1 MTPDKDFLFLP
12 LWGRFEPIWTFAYL
26 SKGVARKPKK
36 RDYVNMTFLHPTYRI
51 GSSARQCERVK
62 FKSQLVTK
70 VCDVQFSFHV
80 GSAPPEKNHKCPQ
93 TRDQFKR
100 KCSCS
105 NHWFFGNV
113 LVFGGY
119 VPLIR
124 IQVIQGGINHPQ
136 YKEWHVVAHMM

>member
-26 SKGVARKPKK
+26 SKGVARKPK
-36 RDYVNMTFLHPTYRI
+36 DYVNMTFLHPTYRI

-80 GSAPPEKNHKCPQ
+80 GSAPPEKNHECPQ
-93 TRDQFKR
+93 TRDQFFQG
-100 KCSCS
+100 
-105 NHWFFGNV
+105 NVHVPTIDLLGNV
-113 LVFGGY
+113 LVFGEGMY
-119 VPLIR
+119 
-124 IQVIQGGINHPQ
+124 H
-136 YKEWHVVAHMM
+136 